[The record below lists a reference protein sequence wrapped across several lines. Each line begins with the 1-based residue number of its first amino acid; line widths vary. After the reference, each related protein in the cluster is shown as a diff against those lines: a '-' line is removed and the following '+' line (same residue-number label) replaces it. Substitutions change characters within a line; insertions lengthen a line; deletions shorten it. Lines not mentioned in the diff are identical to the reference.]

1 MDNLRDKFDLHT
13 HSNSQKI
20 CILLRDSDDFLSY
33 HPISGHV
40 NYIVLLSLVCAVCVK
55 LLRSSTQLT
64 WAIVKDTTTHEKEGK
79 LQPIKT
85 FCLHAKHLDIVR
97 TTVEIIKLNRKE
109 AYNGRN

>member
-1 MDNLRDKFDLHT
+1 
-13 HSNSQKI
+13 

-40 NYIVLLSLVCAVCVK
+40 NYIVLLSLVCAVCAK

-85 FCLHAKHLDIVR
+85 FSA
-97 TTVEIIKLNRKE
+97 RK
-109 AYNGRN
+109 AFRYCPDNSRNHQTE